1 MLITPMEISHQCD
14 GDTLHLNLKL
24 LRKPMHVL
32 LSLLVCILAL
42 WYSFKKNIQCLSIR
56 KSSTKYK
63 VMLPNPFVFCGL
75 DRFSGG
81 LCNSPIIFMACC
93 MFLTFFSGRQI
104 WKINKIKIQKYGR
117 VVKEI
122 ARNIPFSNKENV

>member
-1 MLITPMEISHQCD
+1 MEISHQCD

-81 LCNSPIIFMACC
+81 LCNSPIIYPKLDKRKTEHNRLIENTCYQNG
-93 MFLTFFSGRQI
+93 LLSGIKLEVR
-104 WKINKIKIQKYGR
+104 INTEKKRPK
-117 VVKEI
+117 
-122 ARNIPFSNKENV
+122 S